1 MERSWDGFRTRITLV
16 ALRGN
21 GGTSESVARVEIQ
34 MKHRGFLETLAGG
47 NDLAG
52 LYTSKWFWPRGERV
66 HGYLFLVACYL
77 VQSRR

>member
-1 MERSWDGFRTRITLV
+1 MERSWDGFCTRITLV

-52 LYTSKWFWPRGERV
+52 LYTSK
-66 HGYLFLVACYL
+66 
-77 VQSRR
+77 